1 MQAECN
7 TEIKM
12 NVSCSTKNFFP
23 LDINHNMVFEIA
35 DLFQEKV
42 TRSFGLVFFFSFLWE
57 VEGLC
62 TCFYLEGEIKKPQPK
77 YSEPIFLN

>member
-1 MQAECN
+1 MQVECN

-12 NVSCSTKNFFP
+12 NVPCSTKNFFP

-42 TRSFGLVFFFSFLWE
+42 TRSFGLVFFFLSLGDRR
-57 VEGLC
+57 VVHMVLLGRRN
-62 TCFYLEGEIKKPQPK
+62 KKASTQV
-77 YSEPIFLN
+77 L